1 MICLIKRTLLAA
13 LVLVL
18 PGAAARAAPLLLQH
32 PTLSSS
38 AIAFDYGGEI
48 WIAPRTG
55 GPARAL
61 VAGQGRNR
69 GPIFSPDGRWI
80 AFTGVFDGNADVY
93 VVAAAGGEPRR
104 LTWHPGVD
112 TALGWTPDGAKVLFR
127 SGRSSPRDLEQFY
140 TVPLNGGP
148 PEAVPLPSGDEA
160 SFAPGGGRIAYT
172 PFPQWQPAW
181 KRYRGGQTSRI
192 WLADLADSRIAKIPR
207 ENSNDKDPMWAGE
220 TVYFL
225 SDRDGPVTLYAF
237 DVKTGSVRRVVDN
250 PRGFDISSAS
260 AGPGGIV
267 FSQFGALKLYD
278 FATGAVTRIPVTIAG
293 ELSQARAHME
303 SLNPAQILHAAITAT
318 GKRVLIEAHGEILS
332 APAAKGDVRNLTK
345 SPGVADR
352 DPAGSPDGKWVAFFT
367 DEGGEYRLR
376 VVPGSG
382 LGPARTF
389 ALGPAAS
396 YFYDPRWSP
405 DSRKIAFSDKR
416 LNLWV
421 IDVEKGG
428 APVKI
433 DTDLFDSPAYGFDQ
447 AWSGDSRWV
456 AYVKQL
462 ENHQHA
468 VFVYDLET
476 AQTRMLTD
484 GLSDAASPRFDRG
497 GDLLFFTASTS
508 TGLGSGWLDMSSL
521 GRAHDGAVYALV
533 LRKDAPSP
541 VGPESDEEA
550 GSAAPKSGA
559 VKTILPDAKS
569 KDAADAAP
577 KVKPVRIDFDGLDQ
591 RVVALPIPRANF
603 AGLET
608 GAEGVLFS
616 RTIPSAQT
624 DADMLEAETAP
635 SETIFR
641 FDLKSRKNVQ
651 ITDHVDGD
659 SFQVSADGA
668 KILFAKGHA
677 LSVVSG
683 DAPLKGDEG
692 KLALDVQV
700 FVDPRA
706 EWRQMF
712 EETWRIERDFLYDP
726 KLQGLD
732 LKAAKTLYAAYL
744 EGLASRGDLNVLFE
758 EMTGHI
764 GVGHTFVRGG
774 ALPEQKHVSVGL
786 LGADYAV
793 VDGRYRIAKILRGE
807 NWNPKLTAP
816 LSQPG
821 VEVAEGEY
829 LLAVNG
835 QPVTTETEVYRYF
848 TGLAGK
854 QTVITVGPKADA
866 TGARQVTVVP
876 IGDETE
882 LRLHAWME
890 DNRRKVDA
898 LSGGRLAYV
907 YIPDTATGGFANFNR
922 YYFAQ
927 VGKKGAVIDERFNHG
942 GDIAD
947 YIIEQLKRTPQMV
960 NAAREG
966 APTIEPAEAIFGPKV
981 MIINQQSGSGGDAL
995 PWLFHKNH
1003 VGTLVG
1009 VRTWGGLVGIGGYP
1023 PLIDG
1028 GSVTAPRWAIYGT
1041 SGGWEIENIG
1051 VPPDIEVEQDPA
1063 LMRQGRDPQLERAV
1077 AVALEELK
1085 TAPSLAFPSPP
1096 YPDRKPVLPAT
1107 AE

>member
-1 MICLIKRTLLAA
+1 
-13 LVLVL
+13 
-18 PGAAARAAPLLLQH
+18 
-32 PTLSSS
+32 
-38 AIAFDYGGEI
+38 
-48 WIAPRTG
+48 
-55 GPARAL
+55 
-61 VAGQGRNR
+61 
-69 GPIFSPDGRWI
+69 
-80 AFTGVFDGNADVY
+80 
-93 VVAAAGGEPRR
+93 
-104 LTWHPGVD
+104 
-112 TALGWTPDGAKVLFR
+112 
-127 SGRSSPRDLEQFY
+127 
-140 TVPLNGGP
+140 
-148 PEAVPLPSGDEA
+148 
-160 SFAPGGGRIAYT
+160 
-172 PFPQWQPAW
+172 
-181 KRYRGGQTSRI
+181 
-192 WLADLADSRIAKIPR
+192 
-207 ENSNDKDPMWAGE
+207 
-220 TVYFL
+220 
-225 SDRDGPVTLYAF
+225 
-237 DVKTGSVRRVVDN
+237 
-250 PRGFDISSAS
+250 
-260 AGPGGIV
+260 
-267 FSQFGALKLYD
+267 
-278 FATGAVTRIPVTIAG
+278 
-293 ELSQARAHME
+293 
-303 SLNPAQILHAAITAT
+303 
-318 GKRVLIEAHGEILS
+318 
-332 APAAKGDVRNLTK
+332 
-345 SPGVADR
+345 
-352 DPAGSPDGKWVAFFT
+352 
-367 DEGGEYRLR
+367 
-376 VVPGSG
+376 
-382 LGPARTF
+382 
-389 ALGPAAS
+389 
-396 YFYDPRWSP
+396 
-405 DSRKIAFSDKR
+405 
-416 LNLWV
+416 
-421 IDVEKGG
+421 
-428 APVKI
+428 
-433 DTDLFDSPAYGFDQ
+433 
-447 AWSGDSRWV
+447 
-456 AYVKQL
+456 
-462 ENHQHA
+462 
-468 VFVYDLET
+468 
-476 AQTRMLTD
+476 MLTD

-497 GDLLFFTASTS
+497 GDLLFFTASTA
-508 TGLGSGWLDMSSL
+508 TGLGGGWLDMSSL
-521 GRAHDGAVYALV
+521 GRAEDGAVYALV
-533 LRKDAPSP
+533 LRKDVPSP

-550 GSAAPKSGA
+550 GSAAPKAGA
-559 VKTILPDAKS
+559 VKTLEADAKPPA
-569 KDAADAAP
+569 KGAADAAP
-577 KVKPVRIDFDGLDQ
+577 KAKPVRIDFDRLDQ

-608 GAEGVLFS
+608 GAAGVVFS
-616 RTIPSAQT
+616 RTVPSAKT
-624 DADMLEAETAP
+624 DADMLEAEAAP

-641 FDLKSRKNVQ
+641 FDLKTRKNVQ
-651 ITDHVDGD
+651 ITDHVDAD

-677 LSVVSG
+677 LSVVAG

-726 KLQGLD
+726 NLQGLD
-732 LKAAKTLYAAYL
+732 LKAARTLYAAYL

-786 LGADYAV
+786 LGADYVV

-807 NWNPKLTAP
+807 NWTPKLTAP

-821 VEVAEGEY
+821 VEVAEGEF

-835 QPVTTETEVYRYF
+835 QPVTAETEVYRAF

-854 QTVITVGPKADA
+854 QTVITVGPKADG
-866 TGARQVTVVP
+866 TGARQVTVAP
-876 IGDETE
+876 IGDETQ

-907 YIPDTATGGFANFNR
+907 YLPDTATGGFANFNR

-966 APTIEPAEAIFGPKV
+966 ASTVEPAEAIFGPKV
-981 MIINQQSGSGGDAL
+981 MIINEQSGSGGDAL
-995 PWLFHKNH
+995 PWLFHKNR
-1003 VGTLVG
+1003 VGVLVG

-1028 GSVTAPRWAIYGT
+1028 GSVTAPRWAIYGA

-1051 VPPDIEVEQDPA
+1051 VPPDVEVEQDPA
-1063 LMRQGRDPQLERAV
+1063 LVRQGHDPQLERAV